1 MLHKTAAC
9 LPPMIWLA
17 WNEPPPGQRV
27 WNLTVRIT
35 TKLHSYTLWNV
46 GTSWHS
52 WAFGQQTLDW
62 ISKSF
67 FRRPPLQCTWDEHR
81 WTIHIAHIAHIA
93 PSCDNATMPASHEMI
108 STEFAICSKLSKLEA
123 ITISS
128 AALLRYAQL
137 LQFVFRSGLPTA
149 ESTKLASRIGTTLFL
164 QINLLE
170 PLIHELLH
178 HRTNSP
184 FTLVW
189 LFECGSGWDTDIGWG
204 CYKSTNDCISS
215 LNLLNCNNKINK
227 YSHSNSILKLEVRL
241 WTQGNT
247 IHSTNWIVEFAF
259 DLQL

>member
-27 WNLTVRIT
+27 WNLTVRT
-35 TKLHSYTLWNV
+35 TKLHGYTR
-46 GTSWHS
+46 GHS

-67 FRRPPLQCTWDEHR
+67 FRRHPLQCGTHEIMR

-108 STEFAICSKLSKLEA
+108 STEFALCSKLSKLEA

-137 LQFVFRSGLPTA
+137 LQFVFRSGLPTS
-149 ESTKLASRIGTTLFL
+149 ESTKLASRIGTNCFCKSIFWNHSSMNCCITG
-164 QINLLE
+164 QTV
-170 PLIHELLH
+170 PLHL
-178 HRTNSP
+178 S
-184 FTLVW
+184 
-189 LFECGSGWDTDIGWG
+189 D
-204 CYKSTNDCISS
+204 Y
-215 LNLLNCNNKINK
+215 LNVGLDGIQ
-227 YSHSNSILKLEVRL
+227 R
-241 WTQGNT
+241 
-247 IHSTNWIVEFAF
+247 
-259 DLQL
+259 